1 MTDYVLFCLCFVFF
15 FYHVGITVQEENIDM
30 LRFVDDIAVLADN
43 EEDLQNILSIA
54 YSERNAIW
62 K

>member
-1 MTDYVLFCLCFVFF
+1 MQG
-15 FYHVGITVQEENIDM
+15 GITIQGENIDM

-54 YSERNAIW
+54 YSERNAT
-62 K
+62 